1 MVILHDAI
9 KTIQNGILCFFK
21 EQKPASFQKTQ
32 NHPDLKKKRE
42 NTGGLGF
49 KKKLGFFSNL
59 VIFQSFFCD
68 FPLIARS
75 RTSHITIS
83 LIGCAP
89 HT

>member
-1 MVILHDAI
+1 MGFCVFLKNKNLLLFRKPKTTRI
-9 KTIQNGILCFFK
+9 K
-21 EQKPASFQKTQ
+21 
-32 NHPDLKKKRE
+32 KKKRE